1 MLIMEKIDA
10 IVNLLVNNGM
20 AVVVVGYFLYRD
32 NKYNEETIVLLNSIK
47 NVVES
52 LQDMISK
59 VGVSN
64 DD

>member
-1 MLIMEKIDA
+1 MEKIDA

-59 VGVSN
+59 VGESN
-64 DD
+64 DN

>member
-1 MLIMEKIDA
+1 MEKIDA

-59 VGVSN
+59 VGGSN

>member
-1 MLIMEKIDA
+1 MEKIDA

-52 LQDMISK
+52 LQDMIQK

>member
-1 MLIMEKIDA
+1 MEKIDA